1 MNLSSSWKGF
11 YSNCDNECY
20 NLTDTHKGGFFSCTF
35 SALNSIVQAYNYCKI
50 LPRNINLDA
59 CLSMSCD
66 SSGNLYDAFFSIKD
80 AININSCLGAFSDP
94 NKNMYKIPIIFAS
107 RPFREQNY
115 NAISPLWNKY
125 FNLNENMQSLCG
137 QLINKY
143 NINPS
148 ETLGVYYRGSDKIK
162 EEQLPTYQE
171 YINKAKETL
180 AKGSFKR
187 VIIQTDEEK
196 FKDLFLSSIKNSFHI
211 DELGFSET
219 GDGVHREL
227 RQKGRGRTKN
237 SEYMLAVVYIFSQL
251 NSLIVNTSHVS
262 YAMCLYRNSVKNV
275 LQYRRGAWIA

>member
-66 SSGNLYDAFFSIKD
+66 SSENLYDAFFRIKD

-187 VIIQTDEEK
+187 VVIQTDEEK

-211 DELGFSET
+211 EELGFSET

-262 YAMCLYRNSVKNV
+262 YAMCLYRNGVKNV
-275 LQYRRGAWIA
+275 LQYRRGAWIS